1 MENEQ
6 IKEEECYNFYE
17 YLVKKF
23 DLSFVAGLFNEG
35 TATLKEWDLMV
46 RLLGDLLRKKEKEN

>member
-1 MENEQ
+1 MVNEQ
-6 IKEEECYNFYE
+6 IKEEEYYNFYE
-17 YLVKKF
+17 YLVEKF

-46 RLLGDLLRKKEKEN
+46 RLLGDLLRKKEEEE